1 MTEIWDL
8 LVFEDLCLVSFL
20 SCSSMHEETGSLC
33 PSAEFYGVMH
43 HASVTELAV

>member
-20 SCSSMHEETGSLC
+20 SCESMHEEIREEIRDSC
-33 PSAEFYGVMH
+33 A
-43 HASVTELAV
+43 